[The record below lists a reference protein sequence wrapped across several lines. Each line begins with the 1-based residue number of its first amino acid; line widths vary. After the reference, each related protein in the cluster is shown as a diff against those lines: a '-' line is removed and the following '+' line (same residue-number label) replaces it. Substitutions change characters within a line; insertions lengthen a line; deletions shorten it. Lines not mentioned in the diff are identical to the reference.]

1 MMERDHQAEN
11 WDDNDR
17 NRHGFFL
24 LLEVILT
31 RMRREDMPR
40 HCSKETLEV
49 ALVAL
54 AELASVEHATAI
66 HATNGPLLS
75 FIH

>member
-1 MMERDHQAEN
+1 
-11 WDDNDR
+11 
-17 NRHGFFL
+17 
-24 LLEVILT
+24 
-31 RMRREDMPR
+31 MRREDMPR

-66 HATNGPLLS
+66 HATNGPSLS